1 MSRKISS
8 MLGLAVAGSM
18 LAMAASSAQAGPK
31 AYVGNFTDNTVSVID
46 TSTGSAIATIPVAA
60 GPHGMAIS
68 QDGST
73 VYVAG
78 DGSSSLN
85 VIDTATDRVTKTLD
99 VGKKPNGITLTPDG
113 KLLLVTLYGED
124 RIALVD
130 TATNDVVGTIPV
142 PKPHT
147 VSVEPSG
154 KLAYATSQEPG
165 HFGLAVIDLGSR
177 SVVRTVPLDKTPRDG
192 EFGADGKALLLYRSR
207 RRRSPGARS
216 CLRQGRRA
224 RSQPAYRLTSSI
236 CSTALS
242 SALSWCRD
250 PDS

>member
-8 MLGLAVAGSM
+8 MFALAVAGSM
-18 LAMAASSAQAGPK
+18 LAMAASSAHAGPK

-46 TSTGSAIATIPVAA
+46 TSTGRVIATIPVAA

-73 VYVAG
+73 VYVTG

-85 VIDTATDRVTKTLD
+85 VIDTATYRVTKTVD

-130 TATNDVVGTIPV
+130 TTTDDVAGTIPI

-177 SVVRTVPLDKTPRDG
+177 SVVRTVPLDKSPRDG
-192 EFGADGKALLLYRSR
+192 EFGDAGKRFYFTQAGVAAVQVLDPASDKIVAQIPTGV
-207 RRRSPGARS
+207 SPHFVGHPRD
-216 CLRQGRRA
+216 
-224 RSQPAYRLTSSI
+224 
-236 CSTALS
+236 TALGMVV
-242 SALSWCRD
+242 
-250 PDS
+250 

>member
-18 LAMAASSAQAGPK
+18 LAMAASSAHAGPK

-99 VGKKPNGITLTPDG
+99 VGKKPNGIT
-113 KLLLVTLYGED
+113 
-124 RIALVD
+124 
-130 TATNDVVGTIPV
+130 
-142 PKPHT
+142 
-147 VSVEPSG
+147 
-154 KLAYATSQEPG
+154 
-165 HFGLAVIDLGSR
+165 
-177 SVVRTVPLDKTPRDG
+177 
-192 EFGADGKALLLYRSR
+192 
-207 RRRSPGARS
+207 
-216 CLRQGRRA
+216 
-224 RSQPAYRLTSSI
+224 
-236 CSTALS
+236 
-242 SALSWCRD
+242 
-250 PDS
+250 

>member
-1 MSRKISS
+1 MSRKFSS

-18 LAMAASSAQAGPK
+18 LAMATTSAHAGSK

-73 VYVAG
+73 VYVTG

-85 VIDTATDRVTKTLD
+85 VIDTATDRVTKTVD

-113 KLLLVTLYGED
+113 KLLLVTLYAED

-154 KLAYATSQEPG
+154 KLAYATSPG
-165 HFGLAVIDLGSR
+165 AWPFRYRRDRSWLAQRRAD
-177 SVVRTVPLDKTPRDG
+177 RTARQ
-192 EFGADGKALLLYRSR
+192 R
-207 RRRSPGARS
+207 RRATANLALTEGASTLPKQASPQSKCSILPLTRWW
-216 CLRQGRRA
+216 R
-224 RSQPAYRLTSSI
+224 RSQPAYRLTS
-236 CSTALS
+236 
-242 SALSWCRD
+242 
-250 PDS
+250 